1 LRAPDRG
8 WGLLMI
14 GSERRREPLRWIEDD
29 PAPTRGGSVLESI
42 YVPGTLVRHPDRPE
56 WGVGMVQTAINNKIT
71 VNFEEQGKV
80 VLDGNTVKLEV
91 VKPG

>member
-1 LRAPDRG
+1 MRMAQP
-8 WGLLMI
+8 
-14 GSERRREPLRWIEDD
+14 RRRLLRSLED
-29 PAPTRGGSVLESI
+29 PSPTTRGGRVLESV
-42 YVPGTLVRHPDRPE
+42 YVPGTLVRHPDHPE

-71 VNFEEQGKV
+71 VNFEDQGKV

>member
-1 LRAPDRG
+1 VTPHT
-8 WGLLMI
+8 I
-14 GSERRREPLRWIEDD
+14 
-29 PAPTRGGSVLESI
+29 RGGSVLESV
-42 YVPGTLVRHPDRPE
+42 YVPGTLVRHPDHPE

-80 VLDGNTVKLEV
+80 VLDGNSVKLEV